1 MKWKVKVKVSVL
13 VYFQAW
19 LSEIKDYGQDDV
31 LIMLLANKCDL
42 ETERVISTHDGELL
56 AKVFI

>member
-1 MKWKVKVKVSVL
+1 MRYRVHIFDVCL
-13 VYFQAW
+13 QAW

-42 ETERVISTHDGELL
+42 ESERVISTQDGERL
-56 AKVFI
+56 AKVVI